1 MMDALKYPLE
11 TAQSY
16 LNLGQAR
23 EALTV
28 LEDVPLMHR
37 QDDSYEHMLIEVY
50 LAMERWDKAYEAATD
65 LLADSRHDGLAAVQI
80 AVALL
85 EMNREDAA
93 ESVLATA
100 HQSAAEDPRFHYL
113 KARLLARDGLRDEA
127 RAALA
132 QAIDMD
138 PGMAT
143 KAANLPGMARLL
155 GEL

>member
-1 MMDALKYPLE
+1 MIDALKYPLE
-11 TAQSY
+11 TAKSY
-16 LNLGQAR
+16 LNLGRAR

-37 QDDSYEHMLIEVY
+37 TNDDYEHMLIEVF
-50 LAMERWDKAYEAATD
+50 LGMERWDRAYEAASA
-65 LLADSRHDGLAAVQI
+65 LLADSREDGLAAVQM

-93 ESVLATA
+93 ESVLADA
-100 HQSAAEDPRFHYL
+100 HPSAAQDPRFYFL
-113 KARLLARDGLRDEA
+113 KARLLARDGLRDDA
-127 RAALA
+127 RIALG

-138 PGMAT
+138 PAMAT
-143 KAANLPGMARLL
+143 KAAGLPGMARLL